1 MSAQDDLELITKIEP
16 LLVEASLLEEGSP
29 VDRKDVSDRISELLR
44 GLKQS
49 AAVTDQENTLALA
62 RTDAEFAIKAVQMA
76 LTSVPHACGPDPQRE
91 SKDQSLETRSPRRRR
106 NVAIAVNGIYI
117 ERFF

>member
-1 MSAQDDLELITKIEP
+1 
-16 LLVEASLLEEGSP
+16 LEEGSP

-49 AAVTDQENTLALA
+49 AAVTDQEDTLALA

-76 LTSVPHACGPDPQRE
+76 LTTEASPTLADSGQGIPKRKTARDAGP
-91 SKDQSLETRSPRRRR
+91 
-106 NVAIAVNGIYI
+106 VGIV
-117 ERFF
+117 